1 MDNWAS
7 AMIGRYILIVE
18 DDYLIATD
26 IAVSLEAMGAHI
38 LGPAASGWEAL
49 DIVEGALHL
58 DGAAVD
64 LKLRDGMAFPVAEAL
79 LKRGTPF
86 VFATAYDE
94 AAIPHASAKSL
105 HARSRSIRCKLPTPY
120 SDDDACRTFPPISP
134 LSKRSPRALGGF
146 IRSPRRAPMSTM
158 GCGLGDRRLGGRSIT
173 D

>member
-38 LGPAASGWEAL
+38 LGPAASVRDAL

-64 LKLRDGMAFPVAEAL
+64 LKLRDAW
-79 LKRGTPF
+79 
-86 VFATAYDE
+86 
-94 AAIPHASAKSL
+94 
-105 HARSRSIRCKLPTPY
+105 
-120 SDDDACRTFPPISP
+120 
-134 LSKRSPRALGGF
+134 RSPWLK
-146 IRSPRRAPMSTM
+146 P
-158 GCGLGDRRLGGRSIT
+158 C
-173 D
+173 

>member
-26 IAVSLEAMGAHI
+26 MAVSLEAMGAHI
-38 LGPAASGWEAL
+38 LGPAASVRDAL

-94 AAIPHASAKSL
+94 AAIPARFGKIVACPRPVNSLQITHAL
-105 HARSRSIRCKLPTPY
+105 
-120 SDDDACRTFPPISP
+120 
-134 LSKRSPRALGGF
+134 LG
-146 IRSPRRAPMSTM
+146 
-158 GCGLGDRRLGGRSIT
+158 
-173 D
+173 